1 MSSKNA
7 RRNNGAKQ
15 SAGPASTEQQ
25 RLATAKANVAAL
37 AAQHQQLVAQ
47 AAQKR
52 DILLKWQGVVE
63 YLESLGATPPEPAPT
78 EEPKQEDQPEVIP
91 S

>member
-37 AAQHQQLVAQ
+37 AGQHQQLVAQ

-63 YLESLGATPPEPAPT
+63 YLESLVAEPPQAPA
-78 EEPKQEDQPEVIP
+78 EEPKQEDQPEVLP